1 MSESLVGTRVI
12 AKWGA
17 MFPLQEGVVVSDMGE
32 NVKIVFDAFEYEEE
46 MDDGPFETI
55 AITEKIRDY
64 SDYVNR
70 QIVGSPIGIY
80 WL

>member
-12 AKWGA
+12 ANWGA
-17 MFPLQEGVVVSDMGE
+17 MFPLQEGVVVADMGE
-32 NVKIVFDAFEYEEE
+32 KVKIVFDAFEYEEE

-55 AITEKIRDY
+55 AIIEKIRDY
-64 SDYVNR
+64 ADYANR
-70 QIVGSPIGIY
+70 RVEGSPIGIY